1 MTGRSDS
8 QITCTIGSKPSR
20 AQYYVMDV
28 SNVHEIL
35 DSLKNTVGV
44 AR

>member
-1 MTGRSDS
+1 MGRSDS
-8 QITCTIGSKPSR
+8 QITCIIGSKPSR
-20 AQYYVMDV
+20 AQYYVRDV